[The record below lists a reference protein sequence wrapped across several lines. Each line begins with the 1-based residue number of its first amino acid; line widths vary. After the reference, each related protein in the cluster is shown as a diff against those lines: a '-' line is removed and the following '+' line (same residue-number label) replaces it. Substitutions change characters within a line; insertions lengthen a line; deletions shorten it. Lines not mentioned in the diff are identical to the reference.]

1 MLKIKEFDWLS
12 KILEFQDSVTTLL
25 KFFFIRLGPDLM
37 DDQSGPQVL

>member
-12 KILEFQDSVTTLL
+12 KMLEFQDSVTTLL
-25 KFFFIRLGPDLM
+25 YFFIRSGADLM